1 MEAITLH
8 SRVASDG
15 SLQLQLPDELKGHE
29 VTVTIKRSMQ
39 TLDVSLGV
47 NLGWPEGFF
56 AETAGALADDESFF
70 RHPQGD
76 YEPRKFIWNYRIAT
90 GIART
95 DRCVHELSHS
105 DPQE

>member
-15 SLQLQLPDELKGHE
+15 SLQLQLPDELKGQE
-29 VTVTIKRSMQ
+29 VTVTIKPSIQ
-39 TLDVSLGV
+39 TSDISLGV

-56 AETAGALADDESFF
+56 AETAGALSDDESFV

-76 YEPRKFIWNYRIAT
+76 YESREDLNVPT
-90 GIART
+90 
-95 DRCVHELSHS
+95 
-105 DPQE
+105 